1 MDAGTSVPPEESS
14 SGYDGAAV
22 AGAALATVFFP
33 LIALIAAL
41 LLISGQTDPR
51 KRSQLR
57 TWAWVSGGWVAMSVM
72 LVLLAVGTIGGS
84 ASGSVDRSGPCVGG
98 PKMNAAG
105 TQVSGSTNKFV
116 EPCATSGSETITMP

>member
-22 AGAALATVFFP
+22 AGAALATGFFP

-57 TWAWVSGGWVAMSVM
+57 TWAWVSGGWVAMSVV
-72 LVLLAVGTIGGS
+72 LVLLAVGTIGG
-84 ASGSVDRSGPCVGG
+84 APARGGGRSGPLGG
-98 PKMNAAG
+98 GGQKDGGRAQGTGGANKILGTGAG
-105 TQVSGSTNKFV
+105 CGS
-116 EPCATSGSETITMP
+116 

>member
-1 MDAGTSVPPEESS
+1 MEAGSS
-14 SGYDGAAV
+14 SPSEGDGSGYDGAAV
-22 AGAALATVFFP
+22 LGAVLATVFFP

-41 LLISGQTDPR
+41 LLIGGQTDPR

-57 TWAWVSGGWVAMSVM
+57 TWAWVSGVWVVLGLV

-84 ASGSVDRSGPCVGG
+84 GSGSVHRSGTCVGG

-105 TQVSGSTNKFV
+105 TQVPGSTNQFV
-116 EPCATSGSETITMP
+116 EPCAISGSQTITMA

>member
-22 AGAALATVFFP
+22 AGAALATGFFP

-57 TWAWVSGGWVAMSVM
+57 TWAWVSGGWVAMSVV
-72 LVLLAVGTIGGS
+72 LVLLAVGTIGG
-84 ASGSVDRSGPCVGG
+84 AAAPGGERSGPFLGG
-98 PKMNAAG
+98 ATVNAAG
-105 TQVSGSTNKFV
+105 THVPGGAS
-116 EPCATSGSETITMP
+116 